1 MYPAIVCVFWTK
13 LRATQAFIDKTPF
26 RVFCIQDTH
35 RLHVYCGWVI
45 FIDSCL
51 HAIFHL
57 IRWSLQRNLKRLLF
71 NHNSGITGSIVIIST
86 FIIVIPM
93 TVLKKQLKFEI
104 RKYAHYFFW
113 TFCIAMSFH
122 APYQAIPNG
131 GFCAF
136 IFPILIV
143 SYGLDAFYVKCF
155 MSERINTVNYK
166 VMQSGV
172 ELTMP
177 VSKRFQNGLISG
189 GYGYIMLPWSK
200 SYVLYTLFCSEGCSV
215 KPNVFLFFSI

>member
-13 LRATQAFIDKTPF
+13 FRATQAFIDKTPL
-26 RVFCIQDTH
+26 RVFCNQDTH

-45 FIDSCL
+45 VIDSCL

-57 IRWSLQRNLKRLLF
+57 IRWSLQSNLKRLLF

-122 APYQAIPNG
+122 APYQAIQS
-131 GFCAF
+131 FSHTF
-136 IFPILIV
+136 QYILSVI
-143 SYGLDAFYVKCF
+143 
-155 MSERINTVNYK
+155 
-166 VMQSGV
+166 
-172 ELTMP
+172 
-177 VSKRFQNGLISG
+177 ISVDHG
-189 GYGYIMLPWSK
+189 RVY
-200 SYVLYTLFCSEGCSV
+200 
-215 KPNVFLFFSI
+215 FLQ